1 VGGQV
6 FFGKSVIPESSA
18 FSIHGTP
25 EMIVMRTDRDRRV
38 LTDTYELTKTDVVDR
53 KISRVFE

>member
-1 VGGQV
+1 
-6 FFGKSVIPESSA
+6 
-18 FSIHGTP
+18 
-25 EMIVMRTDRDRRV
+25 MIVMRTDRDRRV